1 MSISDFIQGFIIGS
15 SLIIAIG
22 PQNLYVINQ
31 GLKKNFIFIVVL
43 ICSLSDSLLI
53 VCGIYLSNNILS
65 LNPSIITIMKL
76 IGGIWLI
83 LYGINKIKNSRNHVI
98 NNKEFNEASF
108 IKVAMTTLAITYANP
123 HVYLDT
129 VILLGSISINFD
141 SKLYFGL
148 GAIFASFVFFFSLGY
163 FSNFLSQYIKSQKVW
178 FYIDNVMG
186 ILMLSYG
193 LFFVPLSLLFLSSS
207 LFFIVF

>member
-31 GLKKNFIFIVVL
+31 GLKKNFVFIVVL

-65 LNPSIITIMKL
+65 LNTSIITIMKL

-83 LYGINKIKNSRNHVI
+83 LYGISKIKNARQHEIKASEI
-98 NNKEFNEASF
+98 NEASF
-108 IKVAMTTLAITYANP
+108 TKVVLTTLAITYANP

-148 GAIFASFVFFFSLGY
+148 GAIFASFIFFFSLGY
-163 FSNFLSQYIKSQKVW
+163 FSNFLSQYVKSPKVW
-178 FYIDNVMG
+178 FYVDNVMG
-186 ILMLSYG
+186 FLMLFYG
-193 LFFVPLSLLFLSSS
+193 LFFVFMN
-207 LFFIVF
+207 

>member
-1 MSISDFIQGFIIGS
+1 MSISNFIQGFIIGS

-31 GLKKNFIFIVVL
+31 GLKKNFVFIVVL

-65 LNPSIITIMKL
+65 LNTSIITIMKL

-83 LYGINKIKNSRNHVI
+83 LYGINKIKNSRQHEIKSSEI
-98 NNKEFNEASF
+98 NAASF
-108 IKVAMTTLAITYANP
+108 TKVVLTTLAITYANP

-141 SKLYFGL
+141 SKFYFGL
-148 GAIFASFVFFFSLGY
+148 GAIFASFIFFFSLGY
-163 FSNFLSQYIKSQKVW
+163 FSNFLSQYVKSPKVW
-178 FYIDNVMG
+178 FYVDNVMG
-186 ILMLSYG
+186 FLMLFYG
-193 LFFVPLSLLFLSSS
+193 LFFVFMN
-207 LFFIVF
+207 

>member
-1 MSISDFIQGFIIGS
+1 MSISNFIQGFIIGS

-31 GLKKNFIFIVVL
+31 GLKKNFVFIVVL

-53 VCGIYLSNNILS
+53 VCGIYLSNNIIS
-65 LNPSIITIMKL
+65 LNTSIITIMKL

-83 LYGINKIKNSRNHVI
+83 LYGISKIKNSRQHEIKSSEI
-98 NNKEFNEASF
+98 NAASF
-108 IKVAMTTLAITYANP
+108 TKVVLTTLAITYANP

-141 SKLYFGL
+141 SKFYFGL
-148 GAIFASFVFFFSLGY
+148 GAIFASFIFFFSLGY
-163 FSNFLSQYIKSQKVW
+163 FSNFLSQYVKSPKVW
-178 FYIDNVMG
+178 FYVDNVMG
-186 ILMLSYG
+186 FLMLFYG
-193 LFFVPLSLLFLSSS
+193 LFFVFMN
-207 LFFIVF
+207 

>member
-186 ILMLSYG
+186 FLMLFYG
-193 LFFVPLSLLFLSSS
+193 LFFA
-207 LFFIVF
+207 FIN

>member
-1 MSISDFIQGFIIGS
+1 MSISNFIQGFIIGS

-31 GLKKNFIFIVVL
+31 GLKKNFVFIVVL

-65 LNPSIITIMKL
+65 LNTSIITIMKL

-83 LYGINKIKNSRNHVI
+83 LYGINKIKNSRQHEIKSSEI
-98 NNKEFNEASF
+98 NAASF
-108 IKVAMTTLAITYANP
+108 TKVVLTTLAITYANP

-148 GAIFASFVFFFSLGY
+148 GAIFASFIFFFSLGY
-163 FSNFLSQYIKSQKVW
+163 FSNFLSQYVKSPKVW
-178 FYIDNVMG
+178 FYVDNVMG
-186 ILMLSYG
+186 FLMLFYG
-193 LFFVPLSLLFLSSS
+193 LFFVFMN
-207 LFFIVF
+207 

>member
-22 PQNLYVINQ
+22 PQNLFVINQ
-31 GLKKNFIFIVVL
+31 GLKKNFVFIVVL

-53 VCGIYLSNNILS
+53 ICGIYLSNNILS
-65 LNPSIITIMKL
+65 LNSSLITIMKL

-83 LYGINKIKNSRNHVI
+83 LYGISKIKNSRQHEI
-98 NNKEFNEASF
+98 NSNGFNESSF
-108 IKVAMTTLAITYANP
+108 SKVIVTTLAITYANP

-141 SKLYFGL
+141 NKLYFGL
-148 GAIFASFVFFFSLGY
+148 GAIFASFIFFFSLGY
-163 FSNFLSQYIKSQKVW
+163 FSNFLSRYIKSPKVW
-178 FYIDNVMG
+178 FYIDNTMG
-186 ILMLSYG
+186 LLMLFYG
-193 LFFVPLSLLFLSSS
+193 LFFIFMN
-207 LFFIVF
+207 

>member
-1 MSISDFIQGFIIGS
+1 MSISNFIQGFIIGS

-31 GLKKNFIFIVVL
+31 GLKKNFVFIVVL

-53 VCGIYLSNNILS
+53 FCGIYLSNNILS
-65 LNPSIITIMKL
+65 LNTSIITIMKL

-83 LYGINKIKNSRNHVI
+83 LYGINKIKNSRQHEIKSSEI
-98 NNKEFNEASF
+98 NAASF
-108 IKVAMTTLAITYANP
+108 TKVVLTTLAITYANP

-141 SKLYFGL
+141 SKFYFGL
-148 GAIFASFVFFFSLGY
+148 GAIFASFIFFFSLGY
-163 FSNFLSQYIKSQKVW
+163 FSNFLSQYVKSPKVW

-186 ILMLSYG
+186 VLMLFYG
-193 LFFVPLSLLFLSSS
+193 LFFVFMN
-207 LFFIVF
+207 

>member
-1 MSISDFIQGFIIGS
+1 MSISNFIQGFIIGS

-31 GLKKNFIFIVVL
+31 GLKKNFVFIVVL

-65 LNPSIITIMKL
+65 LNTSIITIMKL

-83 LYGINKIKNSRNHVI
+83 LYGINKIKNSRQHEI
-98 NNKEFNEASF
+98 KSSEINEASF
-108 IKVAMTTLAITYANP
+108 TKVVLTTLAITYTNP

-141 SKLYFGL
+141 SKIFFGL
-148 GAIFASFVFFFSLGY
+148 GAICASFIFFFSLGY
-163 FSNFLSQYIKSQKVW
+163 FSNFLSKYVKSPKAW

-186 ILMLSYG
+186 FLMLFYG
-193 LFFVPLSLLFLSSS
+193 LFFVFMN
-207 LFFIVF
+207 

>member
-1 MSISDFIQGFIIGS
+1 MSISNFIQGFIIGS

-31 GLKKNFIFIVVL
+31 GLKKNFVFIVVL

-53 VCGIYLSNNILS
+53 VCGIYLSNNILRK
-65 LNPSIITIMKL
+65 NTSIITIMKL

-83 LYGINKIKNSRNHVI
+83 LYGINKIKNSRQHEIKSSEI
-98 NNKEFNEASF
+98 NAASF
-108 IKVAMTTLAITYANP
+108 TKVVLTTLAITYANP

-141 SKLYFGL
+141 SKFYFGL
-148 GAIFASFVFFFSLGY
+148 GAIFASFIFFFSLGY
-163 FSNFLSQYIKSQKVW
+163 FSNFLSQYVKSPKVW

-186 ILMLSYG
+186 LDRKS
-193 LFFVPLSLLFLSSS
+193 V
-207 LFFIVF
+207 V

>member
-22 PQNLYVINQ
+22 PQNLFVINQ
-31 GLKKNFIFIVVL
+31 GLKKNFVFIVVL

-65 LNPSIITIMKL
+65 LNTSLITIMKL

-83 LYGINKIKNSRNHVI
+83 LYGISKIKNSRQHEI
-98 NNKEFNEASF
+98 NSNAFNESSF
-108 IKVAMTTLAITYANP
+108 SKVIVTTLAITYANP

-141 SKLYFGL
+141 NKLYFGL
-148 GAIFASFVFFFSLGY
+148 GAIFASFIFFFSLGY
-163 FSNFLSQYIKSQKVW
+163 FSNFLSRYIKSPKVW
-178 FYIDNVMG
+178 FYVDNTMG
-186 ILMLSYG
+186 LLMLFYG
-193 LFFVPLSLLFLSSS
+193 LFFIFMK
-207 LFFIVF
+207 

>member
-1 MSISDFIQGFIIGS
+1 MSISNFIQGFIIGS

-31 GLKKNFIFIVVL
+31 GLKKNFVFIVVL

-83 LYGINKIKNSRNHVI
+83 LYGINKIKNSRQHEIISSEI
-98 NNKEFNEASF
+98 NAASF
-108 IKVAMTTLAITYANP
+108 TKVVLTTLAITYANP

-148 GAIFASFVFFFSLGY
+148 GAIFASFIFFFSLGY
-163 FSNFLSQYIKSQKVW
+163 FSNFLSQYVKSPKVW

-186 ILMLSYG
+186 FLMLFYG
-193 LFFVPLSLLFLSSS
+193 LFFVFMN
-207 LFFIVF
+207 

>member
-1 MSISDFIQGFIIGS
+1 MSISNFIQGFIIGS

-31 GLKKNFIFIVVL
+31 GLKKNFVFIVVL

-65 LNPSIITIMKL
+65 LNTSIITIIKL

-83 LYGINKIKNSRNHVI
+83 LYGINKIKNSRQHEIKSSEI
-98 NNKEFNEASF
+98 NAASF
-108 IKVAMTTLAITYANP
+108 TKVVLTTLAITYANP

-141 SKLYFGL
+141 SKFYFGL
-148 GAIFASFVFFFSLGY
+148 GAIFASFIFFFSLGY
-163 FSNFLSQYIKSQKVW
+163 FSNFLSQYVKSPKVW

-186 ILMLSYG
+186 FLMLFYG
-193 LFFVPLSLLFLSSS
+193 LFFVFMN
-207 LFFIVF
+207 

>member
-31 GLKKNFIFIVVL
+31 GLKKNFILIVVL

-83 LYGINKIKNSRNHVI
+83 LYGINKIKHSGNHVI
-98 NNKEFNEASF
+98 NNKEFNEVSF

-129 VILLGSISINFD
+129 VILLGSISVNFD

-163 FSNFLSQYIKSQKVW
+163 FSNFLSKYIKSQKVW

-186 ILMLSYG
+186 FLMLFYG
-193 LFFVPLSLLFLSSS
+193 LFFV
-207 LFFIVF
+207 FIN

>member
-65 LNPSIITIMKL
+65 LNTLIITIMKL

-83 LYGINKIKNSRNHVI
+83 LYGINKIKNSRQHVF
-98 NNKEFNEASF
+98 NSKEFNEASF
-108 IKVAMTTLAITYANP
+108 IKVVITTLIITFANP

-148 GAIFASFVFFFSLGY
+148 GAILASFLFFFSLGY
-163 FSNFLSQYIKSQKVW
+163 FSNFLSQYIKSPKVW
-178 FYIDNVMG
+178 FYIDNIMG
-186 ILMLSYG
+186 FLMLFYG
-193 LFFVPLSLLFLSSS
+193 LFFVFMN
-207 LFFIVF
+207 

>member
-22 PQNLYVINQ
+22 PQNLFVINQ
-31 GLKKNFIFIVVL
+31 GLKKNFVFIVVL

-65 LNPSIITIMKL
+65 LNTSLITIMKL

-83 LYGINKIKNSRNHVI
+83 LYGISKIKNSRQHEI
-98 NNKEFNEASF
+98 NSNGFNESSF
-108 IKVAMTTLAITYANP
+108 SKVIVTTLAITYANP

-148 GAIFASFVFFFSLGY
+148 GAIFASFIFFFSLGY
-163 FSNFLSQYIKSQKVW
+163 FSNFLSRYIKSPKVW
-178 FYIDNVMG
+178 FYVDNTMG
-186 ILMLSYG
+186 LLMLFYG
-193 LFFVPLSLLFLSSS
+193 LFFIFMN
-207 LFFIVF
+207 

>member
-1 MSISDFIQGFIIGS
+1 MSISNFIQGFIIGS

-31 GLKKNFIFIVVL
+31 GLKKNFVFIVVL

-53 VCGIYLSNNILS
+53 VCWIYLSNNIIS
-65 LNPSIITIMKL
+65 LNTSIITIMKL

-83 LYGINKIKNSRNHVI
+83 LYGINKIKNSRQHEIKSSEI
-98 NNKEFNEASF
+98 NVASF
-108 IKVAMTTLAITYANP
+108 TKVVLTTLAITYANP

-129 VILLGSISINFD
+129 VILLESISINFD
-141 SKLYFGL
+141 SKFYFGL
-148 GAIFASFVFFFSLGY
+148 GAIFASFIFFFSLGY
-163 FSNFLSQYIKSQKVW
+163 FSNFLSQYVKSQKVW

-186 ILMLSYG
+186 FLMLFYG
-193 LFFVPLSLLFLSSS
+193 LFFVFMN
-207 LFFIVF
+207 

>member
-53 VCGIYLSNNILS
+53 FCGIYLSNNILS
-65 LNPSIITIMKL
+65 LNTSIITTMKL

-83 LYGINKIKNSRNHVI
+83 LYGFNKIKKSKHHII
-98 NNKEFNEASF
+98 NNKEFNETSF
-108 IKVAMTTLAITYANP
+108 TKVVVTTLAMTYANP

-141 SKLYFGL
+141 NKLYFGL
-148 GAIFASFVFFFSLGY
+148 GAIFASFIFFISLGY
-163 FSNFLSQYIKSQKVW
+163 FSIFLSKYIKSQKVW
-178 FYIDNVMG
+178 FYIDNIIG
-186 ILMLSYG
+186 FLMLFYG
-193 LFFVPLSLLFLSSS
+193 LFFI
-207 LFFIVF
+207 FIN

>member
-15 SLIIAIG
+15 TLILAIG

-31 GLKKNFIFIVVL
+31 GLKKNFVFIVVL

-65 LNPSIITIMKL
+65 LNTSIITIMKL

-83 LYGINKIKNSRNHVI
+83 LYGINKIKNSRQHEIKSN
-98 NNKEFNEASF
+98 EFNEASF
-108 IKVAMTTLAITYANP
+108 TKVVLTTLAITYANP
-123 HVYLDT
+123 HVYVDT
-129 VILLGSISINFD
+129 LILLGSISINFD

-148 GAIFASFVFFFSLGY
+148 GAICASFVFFFSIGY
-163 FSNFLSQYIKSQKVW
+163 FSNFLSQYIKSPKVW
-178 FYIDNVMG
+178 FYIDNMMG
-186 ILMLSYG
+186 FLMLFYG
-193 LFFVPLSLLFLSSS
+193 LFFIFMN
-207 LFFIVF
+207 

>member
-15 SLIIAIG
+15 TLILAIG

-31 GLKKNFIFIVVL
+31 GLKKNFVFIVVL

-65 LNPSIITIMKL
+65 LNTSIITIMKL

-83 LYGINKIKNSRNHVI
+83 LYGINKIKNSRKHRIKSN
-98 NNKEFNEASF
+98 EFNEASF
-108 IKVAMTTLAITYANP
+108 TKVVLTTLAITYANP

-141 SKLYFGL
+141 NKLYFGL
-148 GAIFASFVFFFSLGY
+148 GAICASFIFFFSLGY
-163 FSNFLSQYIKSQKVW
+163 FSNFLSQYIKSSKVW

-186 ILMLSYG
+186 FLMLCYG
-193 LFFVPLSLLFLSSS
+193 LFFVFMN
-207 LFFIVF
+207 

>member
-15 SLIIAIG
+15 TLILAIG

-31 GLKKNFIFIVVL
+31 GLKKNFVFIVVL

-65 LNPSIITIMKL
+65 LNTSNITIMKL

-83 LYGINKIKNSRNHVI
+83 LYGINKIKNSRQHEIKSN
-98 NNKEFNEASF
+98 EFNEASF
-108 IKVAMTTLAITYANP
+108 TKVVFTTLAITYANP

-148 GAIFASFVFFFSLGY
+148 GAICASFVFFFSIGY
-163 FSNFLSQYIKSQKVW
+163 FSNFLSQYIKSPKVW
-178 FYIDNVMG
+178 FYIDNMMG
-186 ILMLSYG
+186 FLMLFYG
-193 LFFVPLSLLFLSSS
+193 LFFVFMN
-207 LFFIVF
+207 

>member
-31 GLKKNFIFIVVL
+31 GLKKNFILIVVL

-53 VCGIYLSNNILS
+53 VFGIYLSNNILS
-65 LNPSIITIMKL
+65 LNPSLITIMKL

-83 LYGINKIKNSRNHVI
+83 LYGMNKIKNSRHHKI
-98 NNKEFNEASF
+98 DNKEFNEVSF
-108 IKVAMTTLAITYANP
+108 TKVIMTTLAITYANP

-148 GAIFASFVFFFSLGY
+148 GAIFASFIFFFSLGY

-186 ILMLSYG
+186 FLMFFYG
-193 LFFVPLSLLFLSSS
+193 LFFVFMN
-207 LFFIVF
+207 

>member
-65 LNPSIITIMKL
+65 LNPSVITIMKL
-76 IGGIWLI
+76 VGGIWLI

-98 NNKEFNEASF
+98 SNKEFNETSF
-108 IKVAMTTLAITYANP
+108 IKVVMTTLAITYANP

-141 SKLYFGL
+141 NKLYFGL
-148 GAIFASFVFFFSLGY
+148 GAIFASFIFFFSLGY

-186 ILMLSYG
+186 FLMLFYG
-193 LFFVPLSLLFLSSS
+193 LFFI
-207 LFFIVF
+207 FIN

>member
-22 PQNLYVINQ
+22 PQNLFVINQ
-31 GLKKNFIFIVVL
+31 GLKKNFVLIVVL
-43 ICSLSDSLLI
+43 ICSFSDSLLI

-65 LNPSIITIMKL
+65 LNTSIITMMKL

-83 LYGINKIKNSRNHVI
+83 LYGINKIKNSRRHKIDV
-98 NNKEFNEASF
+98 KEFNEASF
-108 IKVAMTTLAITYANP
+108 TKVVITTLAITYANP

-141 SKLYFGL
+141 SKIYFGL
-148 GAIFASFVFFFSLGY
+148 GAIFASFIFFFSLGY
-163 FSNFLSQYIKSQKVW
+163 FSNYLSQYIKSKKIW
-178 FYIDNVMG
+178 FYIDNIMG
-186 ILMLSYG
+186 FLMFFYG
-193 LFFVPLSLLFLSSS
+193 LFFVFMN
-207 LFFIVF
+207 

>member
-1 MSISDFIQGFIIGS
+1 MSISNFIQGFIIGS

-31 GLKKNFIFIVVL
+31 GLKKNFVFIVVL

-65 LNPSIITIMKL
+65 LNTSIITIMKL

-83 LYGINKIKNSRNHVI
+83 LYGINKIKNSRQHEIKSSEI
-98 NNKEFNEASF
+98 NAASF
-108 IKVAMTTLAITYANP
+108 TKVVLTTLAITYANP

-141 SKLYFGL
+141 SKFYFGL
-148 GAIFASFVFFFSLGY
+148 GAIFASFIFFFSLGY
-163 FSNFLSQYIKSQKVW
+163 FSNFLSQYVKSPKVW

-186 ILMLSYG
+186 LLMLFYC
-193 LFFVPLSLLFLSSS
+193 LFFVFMN
-207 LFFIVF
+207 